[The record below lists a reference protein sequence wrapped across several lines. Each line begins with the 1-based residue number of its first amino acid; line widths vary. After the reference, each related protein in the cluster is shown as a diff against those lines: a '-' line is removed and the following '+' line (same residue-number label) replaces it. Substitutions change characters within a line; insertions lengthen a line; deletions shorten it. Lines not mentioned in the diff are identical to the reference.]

1 VTDDPEAIPRAT
13 VLQRTSVSGGVIA
26 TLFMLVILT
35 LIAVVTAY
43 LAAFVIVIL
52 HVPVLKLFVGLPLIS
67 LVAIAWPF
75 ASTANRRDAVVMVLV
90 AAAASAVLWW
100 AVDPTSMDQAF
111 FSSHS
116 DVVGV
121 DTDSVTLSTKTEMTA
136 MPGFGRTVG
145 YAAVL
150 ASLTMLVI
158 GMIRPFYDAHQRR
171 KRALDE
177 LMSR

>member
-1 VTDDPEAIPRAT
+1 MTGDPEAIPRAT
-13 VLQRTSVSGGVIA
+13 VLQRTRVAGGVAA

-35 LIAVVTAY
+35 LLAVLTAY

-52 HVPVLKLFVGLPLIS
+52 HIPVPKLFVGLPLLS
-67 LVAIAWPF
+67 VAAIAWPA
-75 ASTANRRDAVVMVLV
+75 ASTPNRRDAVVMVLV

-100 AVDPTSMDQAF
+100 AVDPTSMDHEF
-111 FSSHS
+111 F
-116 DVVGV
+116 
-121 DTDSVTLSTKTEMTA
+121 TNNRMEMTE
-136 MPGFGRTVG
+136 MPGFVRVAG

-150 ASLTMLVI
+150 ASLTMLVT

-177 LMSR
+177 LLSR